1 MVWGRPLIVSAIAPY
16 RFKFSQ
22 PWLTKR
28 AITAS
33 HGHGGWA
40 YRAIRSLT
48 MSRFWGFTVGDSSGE
63 LYVASFRASAQCL
76 LAWFPLHKLFHKY
89 MDVKCSSRTNGREN
103 NFKLSHRVSPSS
115 FARRRLFA
123 VDLVLSRDFFV
134 PYINE
139 RYTRR
144 FTAER
149 NVTNV
154 KTFWVKRSY
163 VNSVAKLRNWSRFA
177 YTWLCYYSPS
187 VKLDWSLTDFSLDFL
202 VLFLKARTKES
213 AKSWVGLIDVLR
225 KSFLQVGTRK
235 YTKVETLTR
244 AISCNE
250 IETKTLSLQ
259 RYF

>member
-63 LYVASFRASAQCL
+63 LYVASFRASAQYL

-89 MDVKCSSRTNGREN
+89 MDVKCSFRTNGREN
-103 NFKLSHRVSPSS
+103 NFKLSYRVSPSS

-123 VDLVLSRDFFV
+123 VVDLVLSWDFCSIYKRTLYKAV
-134 PYINE
+134 YSQCNE
-139 RYTRR
+139 RKNFLSKKILRQLCCET
-144 FTAER
+144 
-149 NVTNV
+149 
-154 KTFWVKRSY
+154 
-163 VNSVAKLRNWSRFA
+163 AKLIS
-177 YTWLCYYSPS
+177 LCLYMAMLLQS
-187 VKLDWSLTDFSLDFL
+187 VS
-202 VLFLKARTKES
+202 
-213 AKSWVGLIDVLR
+213 
-225 KSFLQVGTRK
+225 
-235 YTKVETLTR
+235 
-244 AISCNE
+244 
-250 IETKTLSLQ
+250 
-259 RYF
+259 